1 MKISAE
7 LKIIADHL
15 RSSAFLIADG
25 IQPSNEGRGYVLRRI
40 MRRAMRQA
48 HKLGIKEPLM
58 FRLVDSLIA
67 EMGNQYRE
75 LKTARD
81 LIVEILRD
89 EEEKFRETLEK
100 GLKIL
105 DEEIAKIIANS
116 NSNTQKNLKL
126 SGQIAFKLYDTFGF
140 PLDLTQDICQEKN
153 IEIATNEFESEM
165 ELQRIRARKNWVGS
179 GEASEEKIFFDL
191 KEKFGETITTYHSNT
206 RIKAKILAIVENNQF
221 LTEINSFNQDST
233 RNIFLVL
240 DNTCFYATSGGQK
253 GDDGNII
260 KLETQENNIKNNS
273 KNDLKINYLQLENY
287 LDIFETKKFA
297 GNVFAHYISSCKGN
311 FKVGDQVEALV
322 NNRNRQLR
330 SQNHSATHLLH
341 KALKEVLGES
351 VTQKGSQV
359 DFKQLTFDFNLNRAM
374 TNQEIDQVEELVNF
388 YIRQNSI
395 VETNEMNIDK
405 ARESGAQALF
415 GEKYDEIVRVVKMGS
430 SLELCGGTHVK
441 NTGNIGI
448 FKIISENGIASG
460 IRRIT
465 AKSGFFALQ
474 YLKTQEQKFYA
485 LLESLKI
492 KQQFDE
498 VKNSDN
504 EFLSSKIGFNDLAF
518 FSDENTS
525 AIISEDQRSSI
536 NKIIKQTSEI
546 GENFIQQLKQKDK
559 EIDKLKKQ
567 IWQENL
573 KNLTSEKIGEIN
585 FVHYSFDNTETKDLR
600 DIITEVKS
608 WERFSIKQII
618 AFFSI
623 KDHKVSLCLTI
634 SNDLQL
640 NLDASKLIIPMI
652 EQLGGKGGGGKKD
665 FAMGG
670 GVNINGIQN
679 AISILKQN
687 LSN

>member
-81 LIVEILRD
+81 LIIEILRD

-116 NSNTQKNLKL
+116 NSNTQNNLKL

-374 TNQEIDQVEELVNF
+374 HNQEIDQVEELVNF

-536 NKIIKQTSEI
+536 NKIIKQTAEI

-608 WERFSIKQII
+608 WERFSTKQII

-623 KDHKVSLCLTI
+623 KDHKVSLCLTV

-670 GVNINGIQN
+670 GININGIQN

>member
-81 LIVEILRD
+81 LIIEILRD

-116 NSNTQKNLKL
+116 NSNTQNNLKL

-260 KLETQENNIKNNS
+260 KLEIQENNIKNNS

-388 YIRQNSI
+388 YIRQNSS

-536 NKIIKQTSEI
+536 DKIIKQTSEI

-585 FVHYSFDNTETKDLR
+585 FVHYSFDNTEAKDLR

-608 WERFSIKQII
+608 WERFSTKQII

-670 GVNINGIQN
+670 GVHINSIQN

>member
-116 NSNTQKNLKL
+116 NSNTQNNLKL

-273 KNDLKINYLQLENY
+273 KHDLKINYLQLENY

-536 NKIIKQTSEI
+536 NKIIKQTAEI

-608 WERFSIKQII
+608 WERFSTKQII

-670 GVNINGIQN
+670 GININGIQN
-679 AISILKQN
+679 SISILKQN

>member
-1 MKISAE
+1 
-7 LKIIADHL
+7 
-15 RSSAFLIADG
+15 
-25 IQPSNEGRGYVLRRI
+25 
-40 MRRAMRQA
+40 
-48 HKLGIKEPLM
+48 
-58 FRLVDSLIA
+58 
-67 EMGNQYRE
+67 
-75 LKTARD
+75 
-81 LIVEILRD
+81 
-89 EEEKFRETLEK
+89 
-100 GLKIL
+100 
-105 DEEIAKIIANS
+105 
-116 NSNTQKNLKL
+116 
-126 SGQIAFKLYDTFGF
+126 
-140 PLDLTQDICQEKN
+140 
-153 IEIATNEFESEM
+153 M

-221 LTEINSFNQDST
+221 LTEINSFNQDSS

-273 KNDLKINYLQLENY
+273 KHDLKINYLQLENY

-374 TNQEIDQVEELVNF
+374 TNQEIEQVEELVNF

-536 NKIIKQTSEI
+536 NKIIKQTAEI

-608 WERFSIKQII
+608 WERFSTKQII

-623 KDHKVSLCLTI
+623 KDHKVSLCLTV

-670 GVNINGIQN
+670 GININGIQN

>member
-81 LIVEILRD
+81 LIIEILRD

-105 DEEIAKIIANS
+105 DEEIAKIIANG
-116 NSNTQKNLKL
+116 NSNTQNNLKL

-153 IEIATNEFESEM
+153 IEIATSEFESEM

-260 KLETQENNIKNNS
+260 KLETQEKNNKNNS
-273 KNDLKINYLQLENY
+273 ENDLKINYLQLENY

-311 FKVGDQVEALV
+311 FKVGDEVEALV
-322 NNRNRQLR
+322 NNRHRQLR

-374 TNQEIDQVEELVNF
+374 NNQEIEQVEELVNF

-474 YLKTQEQKFYA
+474 YLKTQELKFYA

-518 FSDENTS
+518 FNDENTS
-525 AIISEDQRSSI
+525 SIISEDQRSSI

-567 IWQENL
+567 IWHENL
-573 KNLTSEKIGEIN
+573 KNLTSEKIGDIN
-585 FVHYSFDNTETKDLR
+585 FANYFFENTSANDLR
-600 DIITEVKS
+600 EIINEVKS
-608 WERFSIKQII
+608 WQQFSTKQII
-618 AFFSI
+618 AFFAS
-623 KDHKVSLCLTI
+623 KDNKVSLCLTI

-652 EQLGGKGGGGKKD
+652 EKLGGKGGGGKKD

-687 LSN
+687 LSD

>member
-260 KLETQENNIKNNS
+260 KLETQENNLKNNS

-374 TNQEIDQVEELVNF
+374 HNQEIEQVEELVNF

-474 YLKTQEQKFYA
+474 HLKTQEQKFYA

-504 EFLSSKIGFNDLAF
+504 EFLSNKIGFDDLAF

-536 NKIIKQTSEI
+536 NKIINQTKEI

-585 FVHYSFDNTETKDLR
+585 FVNYSFDNTEAKDLR

-608 WERFSIKQII
+608 WERFSTKQII

-652 EQLGGKGGGGKKD
+652 EELGGKGGGGKKD

>member
-48 HKLGIKEPLM
+48 HKLDIKEPLM

-67 EMGNQYRE
+67 EMGDQYRE

-81 LIVEILRD
+81 LIIEILRD

-116 NSNTQKNLKL
+116 NSNTQNNLKL

-260 KLETQENNIKNNS
+260 KLENQEKNIKNNS
-273 KNDLKINYLQLENY
+273 ENDLKINYLQLENY

-311 FKVGDQVEALV
+311 FQIGDEVEALV

-374 TNQEIDQVEELVNF
+374 NNQEIEQVEELVNF
-388 YIRQNSI
+388 YIRQNSL

-518 FSDENTS
+518 FNDENTS

-567 IWQENL
+567 IWHENL

-585 FVHYSFDNTETKDLR
+585 FANYFFENTSANDLR
-600 DIITEVKS
+600 EIINEVKS
-608 WERFSIKQII
+608 WQQFSTKQII
-618 AFFSI
+618 AFFAS
-623 KDHKVSLCLTI
+623 KDNKVSLCLTV

-652 EQLGGKGGGGKKD
+652 EKLGGKGGGGKKD

-670 GVNINGIQN
+670 GVNINGIN
-679 AISILKQN
+679 DAINSLRNN
-687 LSN
+687 LSK

>member
-81 LIVEILRD
+81 LIIEILRD

-116 NSNTQKNLKL
+116 NSNTQNNLKL

-536 NKIIKQTSEI
+536 NKIIKQTAEI

-652 EQLGGKGGGGKKD
+652 DQLGGKGGGGKKD

-670 GVNINGIQN
+670 GININCIQN

>member
-1 MKISAE
+1 MSVKSE
-7 LKIIADHL
+7 FKIIADHL
-15 RSSAFLIADG
+15 RSSCFLIADG

-48 HKLGIKEPLM
+48 HKIGIKEPLM
-58 FRLVDSLIA
+58 FRLVDSLVK
-67 EMGNQYRE
+67 EMENQYPE
-75 LKTARD
+75 LKRARD

-105 DEEIAKIIANS
+105 DEEIAKIISDNNFKS
-116 NSNTQKNLKL
+116 EKKLKL

-140 PLDLTQDICQEKN
+140 PLDLTQDICNEKN
-153 IEIATNEFESEM
+153 LSIDSEEFEKEM

-179 GEASEEKIFFDL
+179 GEIGEEKIFFEI
-191 KEKFGETITTYHSNT
+191 KEKFGETKTYFYGNT
-206 RIKAKILAIVENNQF
+206 RCQSKILAIISNNQF
-221 LTEINSFNQDST
+221 IQEINNSSLEST
-233 RNIFLVL
+233 KNVFLVL
-240 DNTCFYATSGGQK
+240 NQTPFYATSGGQK

-260 KLETQENNIKNNS
+260 KTSDRENNAE
-273 KNDLKINYLQLENY
+273 INYLQLENY
-287 LDIFETKKFA
+287 LDISETKKFA
-297 GNVFAHYISSCKGN
+297 GNIFAHYVSQCKGN
-311 FKVGDQVEALV
+311 FKVGDEVEALV
-322 NNRNRQLR
+322 NNRHRQLR

-341 KALKEVLGES
+341 KALKQVLGNS

-359 DFKQLTFDFNLNRAM
+359 DVKQLTFDFNLNRAM
-374 TNQEIDQVEELVNF
+374 TNQEIEQVEELVNF
-388 YIRQNSI
+388 YIRQNSN
-395 VETNEMNIDK
+395 VETDEMNIEK
-405 ARESGAQALF
+405 ARESGAEALF
-415 GEKYDEIVRVVKMGS
+415 GEKYDEKVRVVKMGL

-460 IRRIT
+460 IRRIN

-474 YLKTQEQKFYA
+474 HLKTQEQKFYA
-485 LLESLKI
+485 LLESLKV

-498 VKNSDN
+498 VKNSDS
-504 EFLSSKIGFNDLAF
+504 EFLSSKIGFNDLVF
-518 FSDENTS
+518 FSDEKTS
-525 AIISEDQRSSI
+525 SIISQDQHDSI
-536 NKIIKQTSEI
+536 KEIIEQTAKI
-546 GENFIQQLKQKDK
+546 GDDFIQQLKQKDK

-585 FVHYSFDNTETKDLR
+585 LAQYFFDNTEAKDLR
-600 DIITEVKS
+600 EIINEVKS
-608 WERFSIKQII
+608 WQQFKNNQII
-618 AFFSI
+618 AFFSS
-623 KDHKVSLCLTI
+623 KDNKISLCLTV

-640 NLDASKLIIPMI
+640 NFDASKLIIPMI
-652 EQLGGKGGGGKKD
+652 EKIGGKGGGGKKD

-670 GVNINGIQN
+670 GVNVNGIAD

-687 LSN
+687 IS

>member
-81 LIVEILRD
+81 LIIEILRD

-221 LTEINSFNQDST
+221 LTEINSFKQDST

-374 TNQEIDQVEELVNF
+374 HNQEIDQVEELVNF

-585 FVHYSFDNTETKDLR
+585 FVHYSFDNTEAKDLR

-652 EQLGGKGGGGKKD
+652 DQLGGKGGGGKKD

>member
-81 LIVEILRD
+81 LIIEILRD

-116 NSNTQKNLKL
+116 NSNTQNNLKL

-153 IEIATNEFESEM
+153 IEIAISEFESEM

-374 TNQEIDQVEELVNF
+374 HNQEIDQVEELVNF

-536 NKIIKQTSEI
+536 NKIIKQTAEI

-608 WERFSIKQII
+608 WERFSTKQII

-670 GVNINGIQN
+670 GININGIQN

>member
-81 LIVEILRD
+81 LIIEILRD

-116 NSNTQKNLKL
+116 NSKTQNNLKL

-374 TNQEIDQVEELVNF
+374 NNQEIDQVEELVNF

-536 NKIIKQTSEI
+536 NKIIKQTAEI

-573 KNLTSEKIGEIN
+573 KNLISEKIGDIN

-608 WERFSIKQII
+608 WERFSTKQII

-670 GVNINGIQN
+670 GININGIQN

>member
-1 MKISAE
+1 
-7 LKIIADHL
+7 
-15 RSSAFLIADG
+15 
-25 IQPSNEGRGYVLRRI
+25 
-40 MRRAMRQA
+40 
-48 HKLGIKEPLM
+48 
-58 FRLVDSLIA
+58 
-67 EMGNQYRE
+67 
-75 LKTARD
+75 
-81 LIVEILRD
+81 
-89 EEEKFRETLEK
+89 
-100 GLKIL
+100 
-105 DEEIAKIIANS
+105 
-116 NSNTQKNLKL
+116 
-126 SGQIAFKLYDTFGF
+126 
-140 PLDLTQDICQEKN
+140 
-153 IEIATNEFESEM
+153 
-165 ELQRIRARKNWVGS
+165 
-179 GEASEEKIFFDL
+179 
-191 KEKFGETITTYHSNT
+191 
-206 RIKAKILAIVENNQF
+206 
-221 LTEINSFNQDST
+221 
-233 RNIFLVL
+233 
-240 DNTCFYATSGGQK
+240 
-253 GDDGNII
+253 
-260 KLETQENNIKNNS
+260 
-273 KNDLKINYLQLENY
+273 
-287 LDIFETKKFA
+287 
-297 GNVFAHYISSCKGN
+297 
-311 FKVGDQVEALV
+311 
-322 NNRNRQLR
+322 
-330 SQNHSATHLLH
+330 
-341 KALKEVLGES
+341 
-351 VTQKGSQV
+351 
-359 DFKQLTFDFNLNRAM
+359 
-374 TNQEIDQVEELVNF
+374 
-388 YIRQNSI
+388 
-395 VETNEMNIDK
+395 
-405 ARESGAQALF
+405 
-415 GEKYDEIVRVVKMGS
+415 MGS

-536 NKIIKQTSEI
+536 NKIIKQTAEI

-600 DIITEVKS
+600 DIINEVKS
-608 WERFSIKQII
+608 WERFSTKQII

>member
-1 MKISAE
+1 MSVKSE
-7 LKIIADHL
+7 FKIIADHL
-15 RSSAFLIADG
+15 RSSCFLIADG

-48 HKLGIKEPLM
+48 HKIGIKEPLM
-58 FRLVDSLIA
+58 FRLVDSLVK
-67 EMGNQYRE
+67 EMENQYPE
-75 LKTARD
+75 LKRAQD

-105 DEEIAKIIANS
+105 DEEIAKIISDNNFKS
-116 NSNTQKNLKL
+116 EKKLKL

-140 PLDLTQDICQEKN
+140 PLDLTQDICNEKN
-153 IEIATNEFESEM
+153 LSIDSEEFEKEM

-179 GEASEEKIFFDL
+179 GEIGEEKIFFEI
-191 KEKFGETITTYHSNT
+191 KEKFGETKTYFYGNT
-206 RIKAKILAIVENNQF
+206 RCQSKILAIISNNQF
-221 LTEINSFNQDST
+221 IQEINNSSLEST
-233 RNIFLVL
+233 KNVFLVL
-240 DNTCFYATSGGQK
+240 NQTPFYATSGGQK

-260 KLETQENNIKNNS
+260 KTSDQENNAE
-273 KNDLKINYLQLENY
+273 INYLQLENY
-287 LDIFETKKFA
+287 LDISETKKFA
-297 GNVFAHYISSCKGN
+297 GNIFAHYVSQCKGN
-311 FKVGDQVEALV
+311 FKVGDEVEALV
-322 NNRNRQLR
+322 NNRHRQLR

-341 KALKEVLGES
+341 KALKQVLGNS

-359 DFKQLTFDFNLNRAM
+359 DVKQLTFDFNLNRAM
-374 TNQEIDQVEELVNF
+374 TNQEIEQVEELVNF
-388 YIRQNSI
+388 YIRQNSN
-395 VETNEMNIDK
+395 VETDEMNIEK
-405 ARESGAQALF
+405 ARESGAEALF
-415 GEKYDEIVRVVKMGS
+415 GEKYDEKVRVVKMGL

-460 IRRIT
+460 IRRIN

-474 YLKTQEQKFYA
+474 HLKTQEQKFYA
-485 LLESLKI
+485 LLESLKV

-498 VKNSDN
+498 VKNSDS
-504 EFLSSKIGFNDLAF
+504 EFLSSKIGFNDLVF
-518 FSDENTS
+518 FSDEKTS
-525 AIISEDQRSSI
+525 SIISQDQHDSI
-536 NKIIKQTSEI
+536 KEIIEQTAKI
-546 GENFIQQLKQKDK
+546 GDDFIQQLKQKDK

-585 FVHYSFDNTETKDLR
+585 LAQYFFDNTEAKDLR

-608 WERFSIKQII
+608 WERFSTKQII

-640 NLDASKLIIPMI
+640 NFDASKLIIPMI
-652 EQLGGKGGGGKKD
+652 EELGGKGGGGKKD

>member
-81 LIVEILRD
+81 LIIEILRD

-116 NSNTQKNLKL
+116 NSNTQNNLKL

-273 KNDLKINYLQLENY
+273 ENDLKINYLQLENY

-536 NKIIKQTSEI
+536 NKIIKQTAEI

-652 EQLGGKGGGGKKD
+652 DQLGGKGGGGKKD

-670 GVNINGIQN
+670 GININCIQN